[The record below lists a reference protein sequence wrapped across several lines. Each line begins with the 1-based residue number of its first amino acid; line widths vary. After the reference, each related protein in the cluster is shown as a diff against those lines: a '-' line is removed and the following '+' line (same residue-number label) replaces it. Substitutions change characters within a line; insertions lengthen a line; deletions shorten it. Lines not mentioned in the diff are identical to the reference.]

1 MSLGVKEITAQMKN
15 APVFSTC
22 NPQNLARIIP
32 GIVEKSLREGEVLYR
47 TQTPA
52 ANIYLVIEGNL
63 KLIADKRVVKEV
75 SSGLFGEEAAIGEEL
90 YLTDAI
96 AACSAVVLEIPG
108 ESLHSLLENEP
119 QLLKGF
125 FSSLFNHFTDKK
137 LEYYSRAKQVQEQ
150 SAGIGFTIGWILAII
165 VPAVIFYTSSGV
177 GFEWNARLFLM
188 VLSTVMIM
196 WTFNLTPSFL
206 IPCILAI
213 LVVIFLGIAPPSVVL
228 AGFTSGTFFMALSVF
243 GLTAVLIASGI
254 AYRLILTVL
263 KYVPPSRFSY
273 VLVMFLT
280 GFTMIPFLPDYSG
293 RVTMISAPL
302 TDMVDTLR
310 YRLSG
315 KAANQLTAALYTGT
329 THFSSVFLTGSAVN
343 FLIYGL
349 LPLQLREQFTW
360 ISWAFA
366 ALVFTLVSIILYLL
380 VLFVMFRSEE
390 VPEVSRDQIE
400 AQLEVLGPFNPKE
413 WAALGGVLLFIV
425 GVATSSIHKIDTPW
439 VGLAVLYIFLSLG
452 ILSNEEFKKSINWPF
467 LIYLG
472 GMLGI
477 IDAMSYLE
485 LDQWLINHFAWIEHY
500 MTDNFYLFIF
510 LLACSIT
517 LIGIVADEYT
527 IIILFT
533 AILFPIA
540 QTNAISQWVIGFII
554 LIFAGWWLIP
564 QQDPDFLVFSEVVNS
579 KKQTFSKRAFLTFN
593 AVTVLIRL
601 AALYVSIPF
610 WKWLGLL

>member
-1 MSLGVKEITAQMKN
+1 MNLSIKEITAQMKTD
-15 APVFSTC
+15 PVFSTC
-22 NPQNLARIIP
+22 NPQDLARIIP
-32 GIVEKSLREGEVLYR
+32 GIVEKSLNDGEVLYR
-47 TQTPA
+47 SRTPA
-52 ANIYLVIEGNL
+52 NNIYFIIEGNL
-63 KLIADKRVVKEV
+63 KLISDNRIIKEV

-90 YLTDAI
+90 YLTDAV
-96 AACSAVVLEIPG
+96 AAGSTVVLEIPG
-108 ESLHSLLENEP
+108 ESLQSLLENEP
-119 QLLKGF
+119 HLIKGF
-125 FSSLFNHFTDKK
+125 FSSLFNHYTGKK
-137 LEYYSRAKQVQEQ
+137 LGYYANAERVQEQ
-150 SAGIGFTIGWILAII
+150 NTGVWFTIGWLLAII
-165 VPAVIFYTSSGV
+165 VPAVIYYTSNGL
-177 GFEWNARLFLM
+177 GFDWNARLFFML
-188 VLSTVMIM
+188 LSIVMIM

-213 LVVIFLGIAPPSVVL
+213 LVMIFLGIAPPSVVL
-228 AGFTSGTFFMALSVF
+228 SGFTSGTFFMALSVF
-243 GLTAVLIASGI
+243 GLTAVLIASGVT
-254 AYRLILTVL
+254 YRLILTVL

-280 GFTMIPFLPDYSG
+280 GFAMIPFLPDYSG
-293 RVTMISAPL
+293 RVTMISTPL

-310 YRLSG
+310 YRPSG
-315 KAANQLTAALYTGT
+315 KAANQLTASIFTGT
-329 THFSSVFLTGSAVN
+329 THFSSVFLTGNSVN

-366 ALVFTLVSIILYLL
+366 AIVFTLVSFILYLL
-380 VLFVMFRSEE
+380 VLFFMFRSDE
-390 VPEVSRDQIE
+390 VPEISREQIE
-400 AQLEVLGPFNPKE
+400 TQLEILGPLSTKE
-413 WAALGGVLLFIV
+413 WAALFGALLFII
-425 GVATSSIHKIDTPW
+425 GVATSSIHKIETPW
-439 VGLAVLYIFLSLG
+439 VGLAVLYVFLSLR
-452 ILSNEEFKKSINWPF
+452 ILSNDEFKKSINWPF

-485 LDQWLINHFAWIEHY
+485 LDQWLISHFAWIEQY

-554 LIFAGWWLIP
+554 LIFAGWWFIP
-564 QQDPDFLVFSEVVNS
+564 QQDPDFLVFSEIVNS

-593 AVTVLIRL
+593 AVTVIIRL